1 MDGIES
7 AFSRGDMTFEEAVEY
22 FRGRVPIDS
31 AAFYSIAEK
40 YRGLAF
46 TVSGYTKAQIL
57 KRFYDEILAALEEG
71 RPFSEFRRNMNEFL
85 ESEGYE
91 GRCKPTTSSEPT
103 YRRPTTRGTMSR

>member
-71 RPFSEFRRNMNEFL
+71 RPFSEFRDRK
-85 ESEGYE
+85 SVV
-91 GRCKPTTSSEPT
+91 
-103 YRRPTTRGTMSR
+103 